1 MAASKPQPSQS
12 QPSRNGSHG
21 DQDISQALR
30 GVARISAS
38 RTAAKSTKNMFA
50 LDNAQ
55 KLVYLLQKGGGEQAS
70 PYRCSAGKISVTT
83 VKATELAI

>member
-38 RTAAKSTKNMFA
+38 RTATKSTKNMFA

-55 KLVYLLQKGGGEQAS
+55 ELVYPLQIGGGETF
-70 PYRCSAGKISVTT
+70 PYRCSAGKMSVTM